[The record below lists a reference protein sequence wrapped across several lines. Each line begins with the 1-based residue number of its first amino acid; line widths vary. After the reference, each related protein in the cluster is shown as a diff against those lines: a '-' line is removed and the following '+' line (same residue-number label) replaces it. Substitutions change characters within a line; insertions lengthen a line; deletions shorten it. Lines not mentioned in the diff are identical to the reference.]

1 MNNLAAL
8 AVFSGLSINLL
19 IHGVGIQDFN
29 REPYRLFRFV
39 FFQCFSQF
47 VSLVVLWCLFAYALT
62 PLSMGFFEYFL
73 LFPLTASAGKF
84 WETLFARLFS
94 QADSEGRLFSMAGVR
109 NGFVTVSLLV
119 TLRLASSFSEAL
131 VLALGFSLGFLAAVF
146 ILRAILGRFSGET
159 IPRTLRGTPL
169 LLVAIG
175 LLALV
180 FSSLSVIFLRLLK
193 FH

>member
-1 MNNLAAL
+1 VNNLAAL
-8 AVFSGLSINLL
+8 AIFSGLSLNLL
-19 IHGVGIQDFN
+19 IQGVGIQDFN
-29 REPYRLFRFV
+29 REPYRPLRFV

-47 VSLVVLWCLFAYALT
+47 VSLAVFWCFFAYVLT

-73 LFPLTASAGKF
+73 IFPLTASADRF
-84 WETLFARLFS
+84 WELLFARLFPRPDS
-94 QADSEGRLFSMAGVR
+94 QGRLFSMAGVR
-109 NGFVTVSLLV
+109 SGFVTIALLV

-159 IPRTLRGTPL
+159 IPRSLRGTPL

-193 FH
+193 FP